1 MKNMEKMSKL
11 EKYKMLLELQ
21 LKFKTGIVKDED
33 LTYEQKILLNRLYDM
48 QMQKL
53 EAENEKNFNRIKKYR
68 KKAKIQS

>member
-11 EKYKMLLELQ
+11 EKYKNLLELQ